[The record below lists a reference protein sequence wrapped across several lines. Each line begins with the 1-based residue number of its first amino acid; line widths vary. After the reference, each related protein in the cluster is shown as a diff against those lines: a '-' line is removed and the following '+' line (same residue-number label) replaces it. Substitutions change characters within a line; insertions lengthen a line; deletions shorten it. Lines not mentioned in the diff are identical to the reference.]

1 MEYFTRDNSLLRSER
16 FRYHISRS
24 ADLLRGILKKM
35 EPKCEKEKLTRNKY
49 ILANILSFIQPFI
62 LLLRNELPS
71 LVTSSVVSSG

>member
-49 ILANILSFIQPFI
+49 IWQTFCLLFNLSFYC
-62 LLLRNELPS
+62 
-71 LVTSSVVSSG
+71 